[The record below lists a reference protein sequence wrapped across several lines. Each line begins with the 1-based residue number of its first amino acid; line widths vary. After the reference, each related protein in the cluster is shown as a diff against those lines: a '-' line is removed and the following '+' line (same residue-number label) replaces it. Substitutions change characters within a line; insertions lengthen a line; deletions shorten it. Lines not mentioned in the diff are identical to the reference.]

1 MPVARVAVDIPLAHL
16 DRLFDYAIPDS
27 MAHDALPGVRVKVP
41 FAGTSRDGWLVE
53 LAGES
58 EVSELAS
65 LRRIVST
72 EKILTPG
79 LFQLIR
85 AVADH
90 YAGTWWDVARLA
102 IPPRHATTEKAPQR
116 TWPEPKTPAPATV
129 LPTYPRGRSLLDALN
144 EGRSPRAAWLAA
156 AVDRGPGDLIG
167 GVLEAAAA
175 TLGSGRG
182 VVIVVPTARD
192 LAALAARTRAIFG
205 NAAVGVLSA
214 DMGPSARY
222 RSFLA
227 ASRGEARIVVGTRS
241 AIFAPVTDL
250 GLIAVVDDGNDAH
263 SEPKAPHPHARSVAV
278 LRAAQESTA
287 LLLAGY
293 GRSTDAQALVERGW
307 LGEVALPAPEAR
319 RVQPPVRAVDEV
331 DREKDP
337 AAARLRIPSVAFRF
351 LRGHLPQ
358 GPVLVQVPMVGYAAS
373 LTCRRCRNR
382 ALCPKCQGPMRM
394 RVKGVAEC
402 SLCGHQPPVWR
413 CPHCHTTGLSAPLA
427 GAARTAEELAR
438 AFPGV
443 LAINSSGDRI
453 KDEVPAEP
461 AIVVATP
468 GAEPSAPGGY
478 AAALILDGEV
488 TLNRADLRAGEDAVR
503 RWAKA
508 SARVRSPGDGGSV
521 LLVGPSSHP
530 AVQAMVRAE
539 LPRFIQR
546 ELADRS
552 DAGLPPAVKV
562 ARVSGDSEAVR
573 QFLDNDEWTGIE
585 LLGPT
590 ETLGG
595 RWAALLR
602 APMEHSRV
610 LTGRIKHAAA
620 IRSARKEPGQLSIR
634 VDPETLED

>member
-16 DRLFDYAIPDS
+16 DRLFDYAIPEP
-27 MAHDALPGVRVKVP
+27 MMRDAVPGVRVKVP

-53 LAGES
+53 LADES
-58 EVSELAS
+58 EASELAS
-65 LRRIVST
+65 LRRVVST
-72 EKILTPG
+72 EEILTPR
-79 LFQLIR
+79 LFRLIR

-116 TWPEPKTPAPATV
+116 TWPSPATPEPATV
-129 LPTYPRGRSLLDALN
+129 LPAYPRGKSLLNALC

-156 AVDRGPGDLIG
+156 AVDRGPGDLFG

-192 LAALAARTRAIFG
+192 LAAMARRARAAFG
-205 NAAVGVLSA
+205 HAAVGVLSG

-222 RSFLA
+222 RAFLA
-227 ASRGEARIVVGTRS
+227 ACRGEARIVVGTRS
-241 AIFAPVTDL
+241 AVFAPIKDL
-250 GLIAVVDDGNDAH
+250 GLIVVVDDGNDAYA
-263 SEPKAPHPHARSVAV
+263 EPKAPYPHARSVAV
-278 LRAAQESTA
+278 LRAAQEATA
-287 LLLAGY
+287 LLLAGH
-293 GRSTDAQALVERGW
+293 GRSTDAQALIERGW
-307 LGEVALPAPEAR
+307 LGEVALSAQEAR
-319 RVQPPVRAVDEV
+319 RTQPPVRAVDEV
-331 DREKDP
+331 DRERDP
-337 AAARLRIPSVAFRF
+337 VAARLRIPSVAFRF
-351 LRGHLPQ
+351 LRDHLPQ
-358 GPVLVQVPMVGYAAS
+358 GPVLVQVPMRGYAAS

-394 RVKGVAEC
+394 RVKDVAEC

-413 CPHCHTTGLSAPLA
+413 CPHCHTAGLSTPLA
-427 GAARTAEELAR
+427 GAERTAEELAR

-453 KDEVPAEP
+453 KEEAPAEP

-468 GAEPSAPGGY
+468 GAEPAVPGGY
-478 AAALILDGEV
+478 AATLILDGEV
-488 TLNRADLRAGEDAVR
+488 TLNRANLRAGEEAVR

-508 SARVRSPGDGGSV
+508 CARVRPPKDGGSV
-521 LLVGPSSHP
+521 LLVGPSTHP
-530 AVQAMVRAE
+530 AVQAMVRAD

-546 ELADRS
+546 ELADRA
-552 DAGLPPAVKV
+552 DAGLPPSAKV
-562 ARVSGDSEAVR
+562 ARVVGDSEAVR
-573 QFLDNDEWTGIE
+573 QFLDNDEWSGIE

-602 APMEHSRV
+602 APMERSRT
-610 LTGRIKHAAA
+610 LTSRIKHAAA
-620 IRSARKEPGQLSIR
+620 IRSARKEPGQLSIH